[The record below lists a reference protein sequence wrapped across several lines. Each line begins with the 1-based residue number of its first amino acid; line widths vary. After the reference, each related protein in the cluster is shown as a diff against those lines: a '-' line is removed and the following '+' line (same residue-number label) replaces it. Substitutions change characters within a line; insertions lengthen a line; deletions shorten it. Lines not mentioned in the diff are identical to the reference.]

1 MPSIIYLFT
10 FGQNISRQMLGA
22 GEHFINRRN
31 KMKEYFDDVVTVR
44 K

>member
-10 FGQNISRQMLGA
+10 FGQNISRQMFRA